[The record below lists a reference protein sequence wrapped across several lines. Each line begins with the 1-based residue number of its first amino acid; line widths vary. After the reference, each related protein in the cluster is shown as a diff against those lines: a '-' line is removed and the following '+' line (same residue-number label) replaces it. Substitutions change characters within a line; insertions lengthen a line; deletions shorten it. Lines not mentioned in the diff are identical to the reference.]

1 MSEAGKKELFSWV
14 KSAGIALILVIL
26 IRQFLFTPVIVS
38 GESMEPT
45 FENDNMIVISK
56 IHSINRF
63 DMVVFHSPYA
73 DDNLIKRVIGLP
85 GDHLVMDHDKLYIND
100 IKHSEDY
107 LAVHKDEIFIGERL
121 TEDFEVVV
129 PDGTLFVLGDN
140 RRNSRD
146 SRELGFIDEKLI
158 VGKVAFR
165 FYPLT
170 DIGIP
175 R

>member
-1 MSEAGKKELFSWV
+1 
-14 KSAGIALILVIL
+14 
-26 IRQFLFTPVIVS
+26 
-38 GESMEPT
+38 
-45 FENDNMIVISK
+45 
-56 IHSINRF
+56 
-63 DMVVFHSPYA
+63 
-73 DDNLIKRVIGLP
+73 
-85 GDHLVMDHDKLYIND
+85 MDHDKLYIND

>member
-14 KSAGIALILVIL
+14 KSAAIALILVIL

-56 IHSINRF
+56 IHSIDRF
-63 DMVVFHSPYA
+63 DMVVFHSPTV

-85 GDHLVMDHDKLYIND
+85 GDHVLMDHDHLYIND
-100 IKHSEDY
+100 QEHSEDY
-107 LAVHKDEIFIGERL
+107 LAAHKDEIFIGERL
-121 TEDFEVVV
+121 TEDFEVIV
-129 PDGTLFVLGDN
+129 PKGKLFVLGDN
-140 RRNSRD
+140 RRFSKD
-146 SRELGFIDEKLI
+146 SRELGFIDEELI

-175 R
+175 K

>member
-14 KSAGIALILVIL
+14 KSAGIALILVVL

-38 GESMEPT
+38 GESMTPT
-45 FENDNMIVISK
+45 FENDNIIVISK

-63 DMVVFHSPYA
+63 DMVVFHSPIA

-85 GDHLVMDHDKLYIND
+85 GDHVVMDNDNLYIN
-100 IKHSEDY
+100 KRKYTEDY
-107 LAVHKDEIFIGERL
+107 LSSHKEEIFIGERL

-129 PDGTLFVLGDN
+129 PKGKLFVLGDN
-140 RRNSRD
+140 RRYSKD

-175 R
+175 K

>member
-56 IHSINRF
+56 IHSIDRF

-85 GDHLVMDHDKLYIND
+85 GDHVVMDKDNLYIND
-100 IKHSEDY
+100 QKHQEDY
-107 LAVHKDEIFIGERL
+107 LAAHKEKVFIGERL

-129 PDGTLFVLGDN
+129 PKGKIFVLGDN
-140 RRNSRD
+140 RRFSKD

-165 FYPLT
+165 FYPIT

-175 R
+175 K